1 MAKGDKIFIS
11 PDLTHQSVWVEGKI
25 IDIENNP
32 FVGVVISAQTP
43 DGNIYFDKEYNFKTT
58 L

>member
-1 MAKGDKIFIS
+1 MALGDKVYIS
-11 PDLTHQSVWVEGKI
+11 PDVTHQSDWVEGKV
-25 IDIENNP
+25 IDVENNP

-43 DGNIYFDKEYNFKTT
+43 DGNIFFDREYKFKYA

>member
-11 PDLTHQSVWVEGKI
+11 PDLTHQPTWIEGKI
-25 IDIENNP
+25 IDVENNP

>member
-1 MAKGDKIFIS
+1 MALGDRVYIS
-11 PDLTHQSVWVEGKI
+11 PDVTHQSDWVEGKV
-25 IDIENNP
+25 IDVENNP

-43 DGNIYFDKEYNFKTT
+43 DGNIFFDREYNFKSA

>member
-1 MAKGDKIFIS
+1 MALGDKVYIS
-11 PDLTHQSVWVEGKI
+11 PDVTHQSDWVEGKV
-25 IDIENNP
+25 IDVENNP

-43 DGNIYFDKEYNFKTT
+43 DGNIFFDREYKFKYP